1 VGRRRP
7 GLACAA
13 AVVAVAIAAP
23 APSDAAVTLGP
34 NPLPQRSS
42 VVSSAGARIFAN
54 LAVPGA
60 TLAAPADGIITRWR
74 VRRGSGPGIPFAD
87 TVTLRVLRPT
97 GVSKQFVAAG
107 TSEPHMVPTGDD
119 PVDVYEYP
127 TRLPIRAGDTIGLGT
142 TIGEFTALNQ
152 TNAAYLTRTNALDDG
167 DTATFTA
174 GAFPDKAVLVN
185 ADVEP
190 DANCDGLGDES
201 QEPVVSGGCLP
212 PKAASLGAT
221 AAKVARGVVSI
232 PLTCAPAGGNCDAN
246 QVSLTAR
253 AHKAH
258 KARAAKQ
265 VTLGAVS
272 FSIPA
277 GQSQSIAVTL
287 SKRAR
292 KLLKGSKKLKSTAT
306 ITGGGATAAT
316 RFTLKR

>member
-1 VGRRRP
+1 
-7 GLACAA
+7 
-13 AVVAVAIAAP
+13 
-23 APSDAAVTLGP
+23 VTLGP

-42 VVSSAGARIFAN
+42 VVSSGGARIFAN

-74 VRRGSGPGIPFAD
+74 VRRGSGPGVPFAD

-97 GVSKQFVAAG
+97 GVASQFTAEG
-107 TSEPHMVPTGDD
+107 TSEPHMVPAGDD

-142 TIGEFTALNQ
+142 SIGEFTSLNQ

-167 DTATFTA
+167 DTATFSA

-212 PKAASLGAT
+212 PKTASLGASG
-221 AAKVARGVVSI
+221 AKVAKGVVYI
-232 PLTCAPAGGNCDAN
+232 PVTCALAGGNCDAN
-246 QVSLTAR
+246 QISLTA
-253 AHKAH
+253 KAAKAR
-258 KARAAKQ
+258 KARAAKR

-272 FSIPA
+272 FSVSA
-277 GQSQSIAVTL
+277 GQSQSVAVTL
-287 SKRAR
+287 TRRAR
-292 KLLKGSKKLKSTAT
+292 KLLKGRKKLKSTAT
-306 ITGGGATAAT
+306 IAGGGATAAAG
-316 RFTLKR
+316 FTLKR